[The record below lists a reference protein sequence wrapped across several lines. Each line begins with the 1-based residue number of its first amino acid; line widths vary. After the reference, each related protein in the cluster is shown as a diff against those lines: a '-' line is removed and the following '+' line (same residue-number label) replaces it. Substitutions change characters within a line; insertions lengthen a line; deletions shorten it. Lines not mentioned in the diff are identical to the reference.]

1 MLSNDEQRRL
11 DEIERALREDDPN
24 FAAAVDFGQ
33 VLRRRIIA
41 PAATILLGLVLLVG
55 GEIAAQSLLMAGVIL
70 GVTGFLVAVG
80 GFWWLFRGAHP
91 STPPADVP

>member
-1 MLSNDEQRRL
+1 MR
-11 DEIERALREDDPN
+11 
-24 FAAAVDFGQ
+24 
-33 VLRRRIIA
+33 RRRINA
-41 PAATILLGLVLLVG
+41 TAATILLGLVLLVG

-91 STPPADVP
+91 HTPAG

>member
-1 MLSNDEQRRL
+1 MLSNDEQRQL
-11 DEIERALREDDPN
+11 DEIERALREDDPD
-24 FAAAVDFGQ
+24 FAAAVDFGH
-33 VLRRRIIA
+33 VRRRRIIA

-80 GFWWLFRGAHP
+80 GFWWVFRGAHP
-91 STPPADVP
+91 HPPAG